1 MWVHKDHI
9 MTSILRLIACIVLC
23 LAIGTAGSYF
33 TQPEIPTWYASLA
46 KPAWTPPNIVFP
58 IAWTTLYVL
67 IALSLWL
74 LWDRV
79 APSPARSTA
88 LGWFAVQLALNAIWS
103 PIFFGAHAT
112 VTALIVIVL
121 LFVAIVMTIRA
132 TLPLNRIAAW
142 LLVPHALWVA
152 YASSLNAGI
161 VAMN

>member
-23 LAIGTAGSYF
+23 LAIGAAGSYF

-46 KPAWTPPNIVFP
+46 KPAWTPPNIAFP

-74 LWDRV
+74 LWDRA

-121 LFVAIVMTIRA
+121 LFVAIIMTIRA

-152 YASSLNAGI
+152 YASTLNAGI